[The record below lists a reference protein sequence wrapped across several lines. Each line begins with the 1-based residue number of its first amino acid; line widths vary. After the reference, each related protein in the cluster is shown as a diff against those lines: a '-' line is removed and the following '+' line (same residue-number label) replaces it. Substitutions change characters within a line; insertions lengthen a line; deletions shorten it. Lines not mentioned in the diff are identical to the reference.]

1 MVDLETV
8 QKMWSNSGAPGN
20 YAFSSHLIY
29 PQIAWVQWN
38 GGQEDGAMA
47 IFFIKALWVRS
58 SLKVPMVIQVF
69 KDIPGKLGVL
79 WVTVNLPLTTE
90 PHNTGIKK
98 EVGIN
103 AQGGDGGTFKPW
115 NPTVTH
121 HLQFCPGYFIFHV
134 NDFCASNFETRKS
147 TWMQIEIQMENC
159 HRNED
164 SLGSSFNLSFTC
176 PSYLGHIIVL
186 YIPVSFL

>member
-90 PHNTGIKK
+90 PPNTGIKRK
-98 EVGIN
+98 WESMHRVVMGALLSPEILLWH
-103 AQGGDGGTFKPW
+103 T
-115 NPTVTH
+115 
-121 HLQFCPGYFIFHV
+121 IFSFV
-134 NDFCASNFETRKS
+134 LATSFFMSMTSVPPILK
-147 TWMQIEIQMENC
+147 
-159 HRNED
+159 
-164 SLGSSFNLSFTC
+164 LGNQPEC
-176 PSYLGHIIVL
+176 K
-186 YIPVSFL
+186 